1 MEMLENGQYNCKFRA
16 LNKTLEDSVSVS
28 SESFADQLAYKL
40 AGVDRDGTII
50 PSLAEEFMEVD
61 HFLSEPKLDNIVED
75 NVLGLELG
83 NQEKCLK
90 IGDFSCPDDLC
101 QLNTGTMSSDAK
113 QEAEKEPKFEFLDG
127 MLQGVDEEGNLH
139 VTNDLSN
146 DCADYLLDAGFAE
159 KHSHLDYGHCEGDNL
174 RNLCSEGF
182 SPGLSE
188 REMSPAGMRSLS
200 TTIVPLPESNFG
212 QSTFLLDNMSIREL
226 HEAFRSTFGR
236 ETSVKD
242 KQWLKRRI
250 LFGLQNLIEVENGSS
265 LLVSGLSSHQNEA
278 DLIMSS
284 GNDSSGS
291 SIHQNFTNTHG
302 DRTPLLGRGMGTN
315 GHATSDVMVSVSGA
329 EKIGFGRPSLEER
342 ESALL
347 NRKRLRRP
355 TRRYIEESDVTSR
368 TCNGKLETSTANMTH
383 NCSRARSHNR
393 YHQKE
398 FETSTL
404 VSRQLSVG
412 GSGLQVSSGCRV
424 RRGRPRKNSTSLMG
438 HDYKEEHRMLS
449 VQSKKYCGLGSSHSE
464 SHDDMSDDCATPVR
478 TGKSGIRRKHHR
490 LWTLAEVMKLIEG
503 VSQHGVGRWTDI
515 KRLLFSSSGHRTS
528 VDLKDKWRNL
538 LRASCVQMQNKKEV
552 ERRRKHASLPIPPTV
567 LRRVRELAV
576 IYPYPRERKPRPPP
590 AAVATT
596 PVTGTGS
603 DTSMSRSGRILHR
616 RNFA

>member
-1 MEMLENGQYNCKFRA
+1 MLENGQYNCKFRA

-101 QLNTGTMSSDAK
+101 QLNTGSTMSSDAK

-355 TRRYIEESDVTSR
+355 TRR
-368 TCNGKLETSTANMTH
+368 
-383 NCSRARSHNR
+383 
-393 YHQKE
+393 
-398 FETSTL
+398 
-404 VSRQLSVG
+404 QLSVG